1 MTILAYHSVHA
12 DWSSPLAVTP
22 DDFTAQAT
30 WIARRR
36 TVVPVQ
42 TAIARMSRSGRLPA
56 GMTALSFDDGFVDN
70 LETAAPVLARLQL
83 PWTLCVVAQTL
94 TPEGQAVDWV
104 DTPPPWTLRTL
115 SADQVVELHRDG
127 VHIGSHSWAHRDLT
141 QLGYAECVRDLRS
154 SRELLEDLLHTPV
167 PLLAYP
173 RGRHNAMVRTAAA
186 TAGYTHALA
195 LPQQHEVPGRYAV
208 PRVGVFPGNTLATLR
223 LKSSRAYLPVRTH
236 PAFPAARRGLHPVI
250 RALGAGTHS

>member
-1 MTILAYHSVHA
+1 MTILCYHSVHA
-12 DWSSPLAVTP
+12 DWTSPLAVAP
-22 DDFTAQAT
+22 EDFIAQAG
-30 WIARRR
+30 WISRRR
-36 TVVPVQ
+36 SVVPVQ

-70 LETAAPVLARLQL
+70 FETAAPILARWRL
-83 PWTLCVVAQTL
+83 PWTLFVVAQTL
-94 TPEGQAVDWV
+94 APGGQTVDWV

-115 SADQVVELHRDG
+115 TPDQVLDLHRAG

-141 QLGYAECVRDLRS
+141 QLEYAECVRDLRD
-154 SRELLEDLLHTPV
+154 SRELLEDLLRTRV

-173 RGRHNAMVRTAAA
+173 RGRHNALVRRAAA
-186 TAGYTHALA
+186 AAGYTHALA

-223 LKSSRAYLPVRTH
+223 LKSSRAYLPLRTH
-236 PAFPAARRGLHPVI
+236 PAFPAARRGLHPVM
-250 RALGAGTHS
+250 RALGAGTRS